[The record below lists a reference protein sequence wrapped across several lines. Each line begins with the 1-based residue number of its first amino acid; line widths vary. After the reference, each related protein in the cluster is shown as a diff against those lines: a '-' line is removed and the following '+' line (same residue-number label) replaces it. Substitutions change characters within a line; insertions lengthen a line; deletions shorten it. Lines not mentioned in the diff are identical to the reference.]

1 MKRPEKEGRE
11 GVKIE
16 WKKQA
21 AVFLK
26 MSYPDLKQ
34 WLKRNRGLSG

>member
-21 AVFLK
+21 AVSLK
-26 MSYPDLKQ
+26 MSFPDLKK
-34 WLKRNRGLSG
+34 WPNRNRGLSG